1 MNLILLNST
10 ESFQRLE
17 AGTPAAKHLIG
28 VLKARVGTT
37 FWCGAEN
44 AARGL
49 ATIAQ
54 IDADGSLAFAVDWE
68 TDVPAEAFSPPI
80 RLLVG
85 LSRPQ
90 TMKKV
95 FATASEIGC
104 REIAVFV
111 SQNGDPAY
119 AQSSLWRD
127 GNDEIRAILIKSA
140 EQTCTTF
147 LPQVRLFPSLEAA
160 CAELAPEAGTGIAL
174 DVYARNA
181 SLADVAF
188 PALPSGVLLTLAVG
202 SERGWTEAERAT
214 LRQAGFAFA
223 HLGGRVLRVETAV
236 SVALAV
242 AAARSGCWR
251 EHRTLQAPGDT
262 Q

>member
-10 ESFQRLE
+10 ESSQRLD
-17 AGTPAAKHLIG
+17 AGLPAAKHLLG

-49 ATIAQ
+49 ATVTQ
-54 IDADGSLAFAVDWE
+54 VGADGSLAFSVDWE
-68 TDVPAEAFSPPI
+68 TGTAPESFSPPI

-127 GNDEIRAILIKSA
+127 GNDEIRSILVKSA

-147 LPQVRLFPSLEAA
+147 LPRGRLFPSLEAA
-160 CAELAPEAGTGIAL
+160 CADLAPESGTGIAL

-181 SLADVAF
+181 SFADTVF
-188 PALPSGVLLTLAVG
+188 PALPSGALFTLAIG
-202 SERGWTEAERAT
+202 SERGWTEAERAI
-214 LRQAGFAFA
+214 LRQAGLGFA
-223 HLGGRVLRVETAV
+223 HLGARVLRVETAV

-251 EHRTLQAPGDT
+251 EHRALQSPGGK
-262 Q
+262 

>member
-10 ESFQRLE
+10 ESSQRLD
-17 AGTPAAKHLIG
+17 AGTPAAKHLLG

-49 ATIAQ
+49 ATVTQ
-54 IDADGSLAFAVDWE
+54 IGADDSLAFSVDWE
-68 TDVPAEAFSPPI
+68 TGTAPESFSPPI

-147 LPQVRLFPSLEAA
+147 LPQIRLFPSLEAA
-160 CAELAPEAGTGIAL
+160 CAELAPRTGIAL

-181 SLADVAF
+181 SLADLAF
-188 PALPSGVLLTLAVG
+188 PALPSGALLTLAVG

-251 EHRTLQAPGDT
+251 EHCALQSPGGK
-262 Q
+262 